1 MAARKRPRQPKN
13 LGEERF
19 KSVLELS
26 SDWYWEQDEN
36 LRFTLFS
43 GKTFDEAGFEPGA
56 LIGRT
61 RWEIPGVRVDPGERT
76 AVQAKLDARQPF
88 IDHEYVR
95 VGPDGTARTIS
106 ASGVPVLDASGRFT
120 GYRGIAKDITERQ
133 RAENLQKLEHS
144 VARSIAES
152 ESVTMAVTA
161 VIRTICEAEG
171 WECGRYFCPDE
182 KAEGL
187 RLREAWGLQDAAI
200 DQYIAGSRDIT
211 YAPGAG
217 LVGRVWK
224 SGQPLWVSDLDKDA
238 RASQRPLGGKS
249 GMRGAFVFPVVSEG
263 RTIGVLSFNSREI
276 RDPEEPLL
284 QAILAIGSQIGQF
297 IERKR
302 AEEEQRLFRLALDNS
317 ADMIMLIDR
326 KTMRYVDVNQTACDV
341 LGYSREELLK
351 MGPQDLLPESRDE
364 LAKAHDELIANP
376 SSVSGLRSHFRCKDG
391 STMPFE
397 SIRHVLRSGDRHI
410 IAAICRDIRERLA
423 AEEAQREQVALI
435 ERSAEKDRLLRLFYD
450 LPFVGLAV
458 TAPGSKRWLQV
469 NDYMC
474 EMLGYPREELLQLAW
489 TETTH
494 PDDLPENLALF
505 KRLTAG
511 EFDSFQFD
519 KRFVRKDSGIVSTT
533 MEVRCVR
540 RADGSVETVVIM
552 VRDITQPKRAEQLRA
567 LEHAVTRSLAEEDS
581 AAAALKAVIRALCET
596 EGWECG
602 RYFRLDDEAKVLRFA
617 EGWSMP
623 GDATERFIAGSRQI
637 TYARGAGLAGLVWQ
651 TEQPV
656 WSTDIANDPR
666 VAQVKLARET
676 GMRGAFLFPVMSEGE
691 VIGVFTFNSRQVRE
705 PEERLLQA
713 IRVIGSQIGQ
723 FVRRKQA
730 EDVVRENEGRFRGL
744 TGLSSDMF
752 WEQDEQYR
760 FTALSG
766 VDAGKISQT
775 RVDLILGKKRWE
787 QDYTNMSADDWAK
800 HIAILD
806 ARQPF
811 RDLELSRSDESGKPI
826 WMAISGEPIFDSSG
840 AFRGYRGVGKDISE
854 RKLDEERIQF
864 LANHDALTSLPN
876 RVMFSEVL
884 NLAIQN
890 ARRYNRNFA
899 VLFID
904 LDRFKNIND
913 TLGHD
918 AGDKLLKEMATRLSE
933 TVRSSDSVARLGGD
947 EFVVLVQEVSE
958 PKQVDAVA
966 RKILTALVQPMVM
979 QGQECRVTASIGICM
994 YPSEAQDE
1002 HALMKNA
1009 DIAMYRAKEDGKN
1022 NYKFY
1027 SEEINIHTFERLAL
1041 ETSLRR
1047 GLERNEFF
1055 LHYQAKLDLNT
1066 QKITGVEALIRWQ
1079 HPDLG
1084 IVPPVQFIPLAE
1096 ETGLIVPIGKW
1107 VLNTACAQNV
1117 AWQREGLPPLS
1128 MAVNLSARQFA
1139 DEDLVR
1145 DVAEALQ
1152 STGMKPELL
1161 ELELTESM
1169 VIQNAERAGRVL
1181 AELKKMG
1188 LRLAIDDFGVGYSS
1202 LTHLKRFPID
1212 TLKVDRSFIRDLP
1225 QDAEDKAITEAII
1238 AMGKSLNLKVVAEGV
1253 ETLEQQTFLHDHNCD
1268 EMQGFYFSKPIA
1280 GDQFAE
1286 LLRERIKSSQQ

>member
-1 MAARKRPRQPKN
+1 
-13 LGEERF
+13 
-19 KSVLELS
+19 
-26 SDWYWEQDEN
+26 
-36 LRFTLFS
+36 
-43 GKTFDEAGFEPGA
+43 
-56 LIGRT
+56 
-61 RWEIPGVRVDPGERT
+61 
-76 AVQAKLDARQPF
+76 
-88 IDHEYVR
+88 
-95 VGPDGTARTIS
+95 
-106 ASGVPVLDASGRFT
+106 
-120 GYRGIAKDITERQ
+120 
-133 RAENLQKLEHS
+133 
-144 VARSIAES
+144 
-152 ESVTMAVTA
+152 
-161 VIRTICEAEG
+161 
-171 WECGRYFCPDE
+171 
-182 KAEGL
+182 
-187 RLREAWGLQDAAI
+187 
-200 DQYIAGSRDIT
+200 
-211 YAPGAG
+211 
-217 LVGRVWK
+217 
-224 SGQPLWVSDLDKDA
+224 
-238 RASQRPLGGKS
+238 
-249 GMRGAFVFPVVSEG
+249 
-263 RTIGVLSFNSREI
+263 
-276 RDPEEPLL
+276 
-284 QAILAIGSQIGQF
+284 
-297 IERKR
+297 
-302 AEEEQRLFRLALDNS
+302 
-317 ADMIMLIDR
+317 
-326 KTMRYVDVNQTACDV
+326 
-341 LGYSREELLK
+341 
-351 MGPQDLLPESRDE
+351 
-364 LAKAHDELIANP
+364 
-376 SSVSGLRSHFRCKDG
+376 
-391 STMPFE
+391 
-397 SIRHVLRSGDRHI
+397 
-410 IAAICRDIRERLA
+410 
-423 AEEAQREQVALI
+423 
-435 ERSAEKDRLLRLFYD
+435 
-450 LPFVGLAV
+450 
-458 TAPGSKRWLQV
+458 
-469 NDYMC
+469 
-474 EMLGYPREELLQLAW
+474 
-489 TETTH
+489 
-494 PDDLPENLALF
+494 
-505 KRLTAG
+505 
-511 EFDSFQFD
+511 
-519 KRFVRKDSGIVSTT
+519 
-533 MEVRCVR
+533 
-540 RADGSVETVVIM
+540 
-552 VRDITQPKRAEQLRA
+552 
-567 LEHAVTRSLAEEDS
+567 
-581 AAAALKAVIRALCET
+581 
-596 EGWECG
+596 
-602 RYFRLDDEAKVLRFA
+602 
-617 EGWSMP
+617 
-623 GDATERFIAGSRQI
+623 
-637 TYARGAGLAGLVWQ
+637 
-651 TEQPV
+651 
-656 WSTDIANDPR
+656 
-666 VAQVKLARET
+666 
-676 GMRGAFLFPVMSEGE
+676 
-691 VIGVFTFNSRQVRE
+691 
-705 PEERLLQA
+705 
-713 IRVIGSQIGQ
+713 
-723 FVRRKQA
+723 
-730 EDVVRENEGRFRGL
+730 
-744 TGLSSDMF
+744 
-752 WEQDEQYR
+752 
-760 FTALSG
+760 
-766 VDAGKISQT
+766 
-775 RVDLILGKKRWE
+775 
-787 QDYTNMSADDWAK
+787 
-800 HIAILD
+800 
-806 ARQPF
+806 
-811 RDLELSRSDESGKPI
+811 
-826 WMAISGEPIFDSSG
+826 
-840 AFRGYRGVGKDISE
+840 
-854 RKLDEERIQF
+854 
-864 LANHDALTSLPN
+864 
-876 RVMFSEVL
+876 VL

-979 QGQECRVTASIGICM
+979 QGQGCRVTASIGICM

-1280 GDQFAE
+1280 GDQFAG